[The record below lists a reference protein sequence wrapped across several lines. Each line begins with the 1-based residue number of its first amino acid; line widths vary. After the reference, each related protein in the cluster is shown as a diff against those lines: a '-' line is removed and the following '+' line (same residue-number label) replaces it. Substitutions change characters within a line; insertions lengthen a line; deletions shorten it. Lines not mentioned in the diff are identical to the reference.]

1 MIRTIG
7 FRLLATI
14 PILVGISVISFFMIR
29 LVPGDVVDSILGAEY
44 GDPAIEA
51 EMRAYY
57 GLDQPVHVQ
66 FIDWFGNLLQGD
78 LGYSYRTGRPVL
90 DEILVRFPATAQLA
104 LSSLVVSVLAAI
116 PLGVLSAVR
125 RNGVLDSSARFISLL
140 GLSIPNFW
148 LGILLIGVF
157 AVQLRWLPSGGS
169 IPFEWSWDYLKFL
182 ILPAFTLGTSLA
194 AVTLRMTR
202 SSLLEVLN
210 QDYIRTAESKGLP
223 PRTVIGLH
231 GLRNALIPVVTVV
244 GIQAGALL
252 GGTVV
257 VEQVFSWPGLGT
269 LVVQAIGNR
278 DYTVVQGT
286 VLFLAAFFVL
296 VSLIVDI
303 LYVYLDPRLRNRG

>member
-7 FRLLATI
+7 LRLLAAI
-14 PILVGISVISFFMIR
+14 PILIGISIISFFLLRM
-29 LVPGDVVDSILGAEY
+29 VPGDVVDSILGAEY
-44 GDPAIEA
+44 GDPAVEA
-51 EMRAYY
+51 EMRRYY
-57 GLDQPVHVQ
+57 GLDQPVHLQ
-66 FIDWFGNLLQGD
+66 FVDWFGGLLQGA

-90 DEILVRFPATAQLA
+90 EEIMVRFPSTAQLA
-104 LSSLVVSVLAAI
+104 LTSLVVSVFIAI

-125 RNGVLDSSARFISLL
+125 RNGFLDAASRFISLL

-148 LGILLIGVF
+148 LGILLISVF
-157 AVQLRWLPSGGS
+157 AVHLRWLPSGGS

-182 ILPAFTLGTSLA
+182 LLPAITLGTSMA
-194 AVTLRMTR
+194 AVTMRMTR
-202 SSLLEVLN
+202 SSLLEVLG
-210 QDYIRTAESKGLP
+210 QDYIRTAESKGLT
-223 PRTVIGLH
+223 PRTVVGLH

-252 GGTVV
+252 GGTIV

-286 VLFLAAFFVL
+286 VLFLAAFFVV
-296 VSLIVDI
+296 VSLLVDI
-303 LYVYLDPRLRNRG
+303 LYIYLDPRLRNRG